1 MFLIT
6 SVLHYCRVI
15 FVEQTKT
22 GVGNLSLAAKG
33 GEGGE
38 WELTTEKYL
47 CQKSKLDLNK
57 RGALYT

>member
-6 SVLHYCRVI
+6 SVLHYCRLI

-33 GEGGE
+33 GGGGGGE
-38 WELTTEKYL
+38 KKKIFL
-47 CQKSKLDLNK
+47 
-57 RGALYT
+57 